1 MLVAVSGP
9 PRLVIKCPTFGWIRG
24 NIKKI
29 LEKLGPCLLVL
40 VCPPYGVI
48 WTTLGYLESESKVR
62 NVRFDIWNARG
73 NMKTQSKHSLYA

>member
-1 MLVAVSGP
+1 MSRP
-9 PRLVIKCPTFGWIRG
+9 YEFCPICGG
-24 NIKKI
+24 HHNVNINNI
-29 LEKLGPCLLVL
+29 IEKLGPCLSVL